1 MKKNL
6 LKIKN
11 KISITENYKYNM
23 FTKMIISDQKNDRTF
38 NTHING
44 TNTKS
49 VNTKNPKNKIP
60 KKIETNIKPIHSF
73 YKKINTDNHNIMD
86 LDNDVDM
93 DNDMDYH
100 SNNEDDCENNDDN
113 DDNRDSHKNIKPR
126 TNKTNIPKNI
136 IIKPNISII
145 NEACT
150 ISPLETYYFND
161 GTCSTR
167 QQTINHL
174 LHENNSITP
183 VSFKTSTP
191 WVEKYRPS
199 NFEDIV
205 LDTLNKQLLKN
216 IIDNN
221 YFPNLLFYG
230 PPGTGKTTT
239 IINLVNVYQEKMNL
253 KNKGLMI
260 HLNASDERG
269 IDIIRNQ
276 INSFVNSKSLFGD
289 GMKFVI
295 LDEVDYMTKTAQI
308 ALRYLLNNYN
318 NNFNVRFCLICNYIS
333 RIDESLQTEFVRM
346 RFNQLPEHDIL
357 KFLQKINTNEN
368 LNIKNDILI
377 SIQKHFMSDIRSMIN
392 YMQSNQDLIR
402 ECKIIKNDLWI
413 KLTASFKKNAKHQDI
428 LKKINKISR
437 DYNMEQKN
445 IIKNYLNY
453 IIRTSPITPEF
464 LHNIEN
470 IMHIQDCKTEHI
482 LNYIIYKLRVF
493 FGKND
498 S

>member
-1 MKKNL
+1 MACT
-6 LKIKN
+6 LKTDKLVLAD
-11 KISITENYKYNM
+11 
-23 FTKMIISDQKNDRTF
+23 SDDHDNNDSS
-38 NTHING
+38 N
-44 TNTKS
+44 S
-49 VNTKNPKNKIP
+49 
-60 KKIETNIKPIHSF
+60 KPQSCKTLYSF
-73 YKKINTDNHNIMD
+73 YKKI
-86 LDNDVDM
+86 
-93 DNDMDYH
+93 
-100 SNNEDDCENNDDN
+100 SK
-113 DDNRDSHKNIKPR
+113 DSTTFHKNNYADEQNTAQTTTLCK
-126 TNKTNIPKNI
+126 NVVKDAEENI
-136 IIKPNISII
+136 IISSDINIEMCNKNAKMLLPQPHSTSADK
-145 NEACT
+145 NST
-150 ISPLETYYFND
+150 
-161 GTCSTR
+161 GT
-167 QQTINHL
+167 
-174 LHENNSITP
+174 NNSEF
-183 VSFKTSTP
+183 FKNSTP

-199 NFEDIV
+199 CFEDIV
-205 LDTLNKQLLKN
+205 LDPLNKTLLKN

-346 RFNQLPEHDIL
+346 RFNQLPENDIL
-357 KFLQKINTNEN
+357 KFLQKINHNEN
-368 LNIKNDILI
+368 LKIKNDTLM

-392 YMQSNQDLIR
+392 YMQSNQDLIH
-402 ECKIIKNDLWI
+402 ECKIIKNELWVQ
-413 KLTASFKKNAKHQDI
+413 LTKYLKKDTKDMKIDSI

-437 DYNMEQKN
+437 DYNIEPKN

-453 IIRTSPITPEF
+453 IIRNYTITADF
-464 LHNIEN
+464 LYHIEN
-470 IMHIQDCKTEHI
+470 IMHVQDCKTEYV
-482 LNYIIYKLRVF
+482 LNYIIYKLKVF
-493 FGKND
+493 FRQNVL
-498 S
+498 

>member
-1 MKKNL
+1 MAYT
-6 LKIKN
+6 LKMDKLMID
-11 KISITENYKYNM
+11 ISNSNSNSISNSYSNSYSGSDSDNDSYSDGDETNTTTQNV
-23 FTKMIISDQKNDRTF
+23 IISSDIHIVNRNKNENMLVSKQAPTTI
-38 NTHING
+38 NING
-44 TNTKS
+44 T
-49 VNTKNPKNKIP
+49 
-60 KKIETNIKPIHSF
+60 
-73 YKKINTDNHNIMD
+73 
-86 LDNDVDM
+86 
-93 DNDMDYH
+93 
-100 SNNEDDCENNDDN
+100 
-113 DDNRDSHKNIKPR
+113 
-126 TNKTNIPKNI
+126 
-136 IIKPNISII
+136 
-145 NEACT
+145 
-150 ISPLETYYFND
+150 
-161 GTCSTR
+161 GT
-167 QQTINHL
+167 
-174 LHENNSITP
+174 NNSEF
-183 VSFKTSTP
+183 FKNSTP

-199 NFEDIV
+199 CFEDIV
-205 LDTLNKQLLKN
+205 LDPLNKTLLKN

-346 RFNQLPEHDIL
+346 RFNQLPENDIL
-357 KFLQKINTNEN
+357 KFLQKINLNEN
-368 LNIKNDILI
+368 LKIKDDTLV

-392 YMQSNQDLIR
+392 YMQSNQDLIH

-413 KLTASFKKNAKHQDI
+413 QLTKYLKKNTTNTKNTTNAKNTKNIKIENI

-437 DYNMEQKN
+437 DYNIEPKN

-453 IIRTSPITPEF
+453 IIRNYKITPEF
-464 LHNIEN
+464 LYHIEN
-470 IMHIQDCKTEHI
+470 IMHVQDCKTEHL
-482 LNYIIYKLRVF
+482 LNYIVCKLKIF
-493 FGKND
+493 FTPA
-498 S
+498 SVQ

>member
-1 MKKNL
+1 MLNHKTSNL
-6 LKIKN
+6 DN
-11 KISITENYKYNM
+11 TVNNS
-23 FTKMIISDQKNDRTF
+23 QKECKTLY
-38 NTHING
+38 
-44 TNTKS
+44 
-49 VNTKNPKNKIP
+49 
-60 KKIETNIKPIHSF
+60 SF
-73 YKKINTDNHNIMD
+73 YKKINTDKFTVEEDINSMEN
-86 LDNDVDM
+86 
-93 DNDMDYH
+93 
-100 SNNEDDCENNDDN
+100 SNNINAQTTVEDEGECEGEYESESAFENLIISSNIRIVPVSTSTNTASPTLSSNN
-113 DDNRDSHKNIKPR
+113 
-126 TNKTNIPKNI
+126 T
-136 IIKPNISII
+136 
-145 NEACT
+145 
-150 ISPLETYYFND
+150 
-161 GTCSTR
+161 GM
-167 QQTINHL
+167 
-174 LHENNSITP
+174 NNSD
-183 VSFKTSTP
+183 FLKKSTP

-199 NFEDIV
+199 CFEDIV
-205 LDTLNKQLLKN
+205 LDPLNKILLKN

-346 RFNQLPEHDIL
+346 RFNQLPEKDIL
-357 KFLQKINTNEN
+357 KFLQKINQNEN
-368 LNIKNDILI
+368 LQIKDDILI

-392 YMQSNQDLIR
+392 YMQSNQDLIH
-402 ECKIIKNDLWI
+402 ECKIIKNDLWVQ
-413 KLTASFKKNAKHQDI
+413 LTKYFKKTTKDTKDTKDTKTTKTTNNIKIESI

-437 DYNMEQKN
+437 EYNIEPKN

-453 IIRTSPITPEF
+453 IIRNYPITSDF
-464 LHNIEN
+464 LYNIEN
-470 IMHIQDCKTEHI
+470 IMHVQDCKTEHL
-482 LNYIIYKLRVF
+482 LNYIIYKLKIF
-493 FGKND
+493 FTQ
-498 S
+498 